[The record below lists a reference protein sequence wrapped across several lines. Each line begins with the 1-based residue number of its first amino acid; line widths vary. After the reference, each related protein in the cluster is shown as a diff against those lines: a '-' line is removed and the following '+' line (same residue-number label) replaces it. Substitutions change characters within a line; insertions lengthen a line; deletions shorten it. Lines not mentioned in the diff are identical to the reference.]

1 MTRSPLPFFWWRRF
15 VAALAVVPIALS
27 ACASGTSAATVGD
40 AEISHERVQTDMVLF
55 TFLSSLSGAPC
66 GSPVDGESADAACA
80 RFTLTNEIQEEMVKA
95 YAAAH
100 DITVDDQTV
109 TDAIGQLQQ
118 SLGGADE
125 VETRL
130 AEDGLTLADLR
141 ALARRLLLF
150 GEVQDAVIEERLGDE
165 ELRAL
170 FEETRDQFTTVE
182 VHHILLEERGDAEEV
197 AREATED
204 NFARLARVSSVDPG
218 SAESGGNLGSYSE
231 SQFRSQFD
239 PVFVDAAL
247 DLQVGG
253 ISEVVETQFGFHVIY
268 LARRDVA
275 TFEDVREQISA
286 QEASRVF
293 GDWLREQY
301 ENVDVEVNP
310 RYGRLDRETFSVV
323 PVRSTENEPGS
334 PTSSQPPAP

>member
-1 MTRSPLPFFWWRRF
+1 VISSRRRRV
-15 VAALAVVPIALS
+15 VAALAVAALALA
-27 ACASGTSAATVGD
+27 ACSSGTSAATVGD

-55 TFLSSLSGAPC
+55 SFLSGLSGAPC

-95 YAAAH
+95 YAATH
-100 DITVDDQTV
+100 DITVADRAV
-109 TDAIGQLQQ
+109 TDAIEQLQQ
-118 SLGGADE
+118 SLGGAE
-125 VETRL
+125 QVEARL

-150 GEVQDAVIEERLGDE
+150 GEVQDAVIAERLDDD
-165 ELRAL
+165 ELRAVY
-170 FEETRDQFTTVE
+170 EESKDQFTTVE
-182 VHHILLEERGDAEEV
+182 VHHILLEERGDAEDV
-197 AREATED
+197 AREATAE
-204 NFARLARVSSVDPG
+204 NFARLARVSSIDPQ

-247 DLQVGG
+247 GLRVGD

-275 TFEDVREQISA
+275 TFEDVREQLSA
-286 QEASRVF
+286 QQASSVF
-293 GDWLREQY
+293 GEWMREQY

-310 RYGRLDRETFSVV
+310 RYGRLDPETFSVV
-323 PVRSTENEPGS
+323 PVRSTENEPAT
-334 PTSSQPPAP
+334 PTQQPPGP